1 MVTFRTQSN
10 LNEKVERSSERS
22 YLYNCFKMKIVDDK
36 LTYLDE
42 DNKSLGYEVTSGKQ
56 RMKSSVVDFMTGRGK
71 NKKKGKV

>member
-1 MVTFRTQSN
+1 
-10 LNEKVERSSERS
+10 
-22 YLYNCFKMKIVDDK
+22 MKIVDDE

-56 RMKSSVVDFMTGRGK
+56 RKKSSVVDFMTGRGK